1 MIRPCNLFI
10 TVAIAAAVVISSCAT
25 DYTREMR
32 PVTSSLR
39 MDRPDLAIEEFR
51 ENFTDSTGRNRL
63 LYLMELG
70 NLMRQTAS
78 IDLPESDPELRQHLL
93 DHLDDAGA
101 KKSVLPHTQSSGH
114 ARRIRAIAAA
124 LVLGI
129 GAWSFYQ
136 LNPGA
141 LQIADY
147 DGLKYQQGTGL
158 LDDTPTSTSSENRMR
173 SIPETGKVFEMGDVA
188 IVQVRDEVPHKNSAQ
203 NYTVDAPPSETPTT
217 GLPDSDDWYVKKE
230 RRKKYEAIR
239 LKVKPSIF
247 AAPENSVTLLN
258 GQTSSVP
265 DGGTV
270 ILGGVKRMSGSD
282 GPVAVMSGRAV
293 VGVGPCNQVSPR
305 ERYTFVETC

>member
-1 MIRPCNLFI
+1 MNHNQREEKKL
-10 TVAIAAAVVISSCAT
+10 AEQAVECLESS
-25 DYTREMR
+25 EGGEL
-32 PVTSSLR
+32 SGE
-39 MDRPDLAIEEFR
+39 DRQVF
-51 ENFTDSTGRNRL
+51 
-63 LYLMELG
+63 ELG

-173 SIPETGKVFEMGDVA
+173 SIPET
-188 IVQVRDEVPHKNSAQ
+188 
-203 NYTVDAPPSETPTT
+203 
-217 GLPDSDDWYVKKE
+217 L
-230 RRKKYEAIR
+230 
-239 LKVKPSIF
+239 
-247 AAPENSVTLLN
+247 
-258 GQTSSVP
+258 
-265 DGGTV
+265 
-270 ILGGVKRMSGSD
+270 
-282 GPVAVMSGRAV
+282 
-293 VGVGPCNQVSPR
+293 
-305 ERYTFVETC
+305 

>member
-1 MIRPCNLFI
+1 MNHNQREEKKL
-10 TVAIAAAVVISSCAT
+10 AEQAVECLESS
-25 DYTREMR
+25 EGGEL
-32 PVTSSLR
+32 SGE
-39 MDRPDLAIEEFR
+39 DRQAF
-51 ENFTDSTGRNRL
+51 
-63 LYLMELG
+63 ELG

-282 GPVAVMSGRAV
+282 GPVAVMSGGARHHRWRSVHHLPPGRGPGSPLLLPGVRTGARSPDPAV
-293 VGVGPCNQVSPR
+293 AHGGR
-305 ERYTFVETC
+305 LG